1 MTKHRAVVTGWD
13 PDHVNPDEST
23 GRPKGVQTAIDF
35 RIASTYDVLAAGLFA
50 LHGIPEITGSPTNSA
65 SISPFMAAIECPN
78 GGYYVVQI
86 SDDETFEINMANVG
100 AVKIYVQQQDY
111 EVNNAYIDSEV
122 VIGVVY
128 GATAIPA
135 GSLLLFSS
143 TITAETS
150 TSGLTFVPEFKF
162 TGAASGSVRVPTF
175 DDLENV
181 AVIQNGTRALVTSGS
196 SGEYVYNLSEDTWEP
211 VGITAFLAA
220 MYPIGSV
227 YTNATN
233 NANPATL
240 LGFGTWAAFA
250 AGRVPV
256 GIDSTQTEFDTA
268 GETGGAKTHSHWTST
283 SSTPSGD
290 QASQVGN
297 ANGATRTVS
306 RTFRHYG
313 AGTQYTDNVVEK
325 ASAPESSLQPYVV
338 VYMWRRTA

>member
-135 GSLLLFSS
+135 GSLLLFTS

-162 TGAASGSVRVPTF
+162 TGAASGVVRVPTV
-175 DDLENV
+175 DNLENI
-181 AVIQNGTRALVTSGS
+181 AVIQNGTRALVTDGS
-196 SGEYVYNLSEDTWEP
+196 SGEYTYNLSEDEWAP
-211 VGITAFLAA
+211 VSTTSILAA
-220 MYPIGSV
+220 AYPIGSI
-227 YTNATN
+227 YTNAAVNT
-233 NANPATL
+233 NPATL

-250 AGRVPV
+250 AGRVLV
-256 GIDSTQTEFDTA
+256 GVDSTQTEFDTL
-268 GETGGAKTHSHWTST
+268 GETGGAKTHTL
-283 SSTPSGD
+283 
-290 QASQVGN
+290 QASEMPSHSHS
-297 ANGATRTVS
+297 TRGGIDKREGTS
-306 RTFRHYG
+306 GFTTISID
-313 AGTQYTDNVVEK
+313 GTQTGAAGGGAHNN
-325 ASAPESSLQPYVV
+325 LQPYVT